1 MARKNNSKFPLVDK
15 ATLIYMTILSL
26 LILAFSANQKNWL
39 IYIIFNFAVCASIA
53 LVAGATNHSS
63 NSWMKFFRHFSPLL
77 FFILLYEETRY
88 LVHIIFPG
96 FFDPLI
102 NHLELQ
108 VFSVYP
114 TVWMQKFISS
124 ALNEY
129 LMFTYSFYYLLL
141 LILGLGLFFKNKTEE
156 LDNLTFTSAVA
167 FYISFLGFIL
177 FPVEGPRYVLMN
189 LHNLKLEGAFF
200 TPLAQGLIK
209 VAGIH
214 GGAMPSSHVAVAL
227 VVLIYARRHHR
238 LLYYILSL
246 PILSLF
252 VSTTYGRFH
261 YVSDVVAGLLVGSVS
276 ILLCDKIIKRS
287 QTKDRREIPQKDFS
301 NASKVIRMDAYK

>member
-1 MARKNNSKFPLVDK
+1 MARKNNSKFLLVDK

-26 LILAFSANQKNWL
+26 LILVFCAKEENWL
-39 IYIIFNFAVCASIA
+39 IYIVFNFAVCASIV
-53 LVAGATNHSS
+53 LVVNATNHNS
-63 NSWMKFFRHFSPLL
+63 NPWVKFFRHFYPLL
-77 FFILLYEETRY
+77 FFILLYEETRH

-96 FFDPLI
+96 WFDPFI

-108 VFSVYP
+108 VFGIYP
-114 TVWMQKFISS
+114 TIWMQKFISS

-141 LILGLGLFFKNKTEE
+141 LILGLGLFFKHKTEE

-177 FPVEGPRYVLMN
+177 FPVAGPKYALMD

-227 VVLIYARRHHR
+227 VVLIYARRHYR

-252 VSTTYGRFH
+252 VSTVYGRFH
-261 YVSDVVAGLLVGSVS
+261 YVSDVVAGLLVGWGS

-287 QTKDRREIPQKDFS
+287 GTNSRRQISQKDFS
-301 NASKVIRMDAYK
+301 LDLVRSK

>member
-1 MARKNNSKFPLVDK
+1 MERKNNSKFLLVDK

-26 LILAFSANQKNWL
+26 LILVFCVNQENWL
-39 IYIIFNFAVCASIA
+39 IYIIFNFAVCASIV
-53 LVAGATNHSS
+53 LVVNATNH
-63 NSWMKFFRHFSPLL
+63 NPNPWVKFFRHFYPLL
-77 FFILLYEETRY
+77 FFILLYEETRH

-96 FFDPLI
+96 WFDPLI

-114 TVWMQKFISS
+114 TVWMERFISS

-141 LILGLGLFFKNKTEE
+141 FILGLGLFFKNKIEE

-167 FYISFLGFIL
+167 FYISFLGFIF
-177 FPVEGPRYVLMN
+177 FPVEGPKHALMD

-238 LLYYILSL
+238 FLYYILSL

-252 VSTTYGRFH
+252 VSTVYGRFH
-261 YVSDVVAGLLVGSVS
+261 YVSDVVAGLLVGWGS
-276 ILLCDKIIKRS
+276 ILLCDKIIKKN
-287 QTKDRREIPQKDFS
+287 QTNSGRRISEKDFS
-301 NASKVIRMDAYK
+301 LDLVRST